1 MKTCKRENMKTISFL
16 SQKGGTGKTTLC
28 VHLAVAAER
37 AGKSAV
43 ILDLDP
49 QASSTAWK
57 DNRSD
62 ETPVTV
68 SLQFSRLVQTLAASE
83 KSGADLAFIDSAP
96 HSDQVAMAAAE
107 AGDLILIPCRA
118 GILDIRAIAMTA
130 KIAKLAAKPA
140 FVILNALPSQ
150 ATSLIAEAGE
160 AVAVHGLA
168 LAPVTIHQR
177 AAYAHSL
184 IDGRV
189 AMEFDPKGK
198 AAAEMTE
205 LYQWLAKQLKI

>member
-1 MKTCKRENMKTISFL
+1 MKTVSFL

-37 AGKSAV
+37 AGQSAV

-49 QASSTAWK
+49 QASSTAWR

-62 ETPVTV
+62 ETPVAV
-68 SLQFSRLVQTLAASE
+68 SLQFSRLGQTIAASK
-83 KSGADLAFIDSAP
+83 KSGAAFAFIDSAP

-107 AGDLILIPCRA
+107 AADMILIPCRA

-140 FVILNALPSQ
+140 FVILNALPPQ
-150 ATSLIAEAGE
+150 AASLIEEARE
-160 AVAVHGLA
+160 AVGVHGLE

-189 AMEFDPKGK
+189 AMEYDPKGK
-198 AAAEMTE
+198 AADEMTN
-205 LYQWLAKQLKI
+205 LYQWLANQLKI

>member
-1 MKTCKRENMKTISFL
+1 MKIISFL

-28 VHLAVAAER
+28 VHLAVAAGKM
-37 AGKSAV
+37 GKSAV

-49 QASSTAWK
+49 QASATGWK

-62 ETPVTV
+62 ETPVAV
-68 SLQFSRLVQTLAASE
+68 SLQFSRLGQTLAAS
-83 KSGADLAFIDSAP
+83 KQSGADLAFIDSAP

-107 AGDLILIPCRA
+107 VADLILIPCRA

-130 KIAKLAAKPA
+130 KIAKLAGKPG
-140 FVILNALPSQ
+140 FVILNALPPQ
-150 ATSLIAEAGE
+150 ATSLIAEARD
-160 AVAVHGLA
+160 AVAVHGLD

-184 IDGRV
+184 IDGHV

-198 AAAEMTE
+198 AADEITK
-205 LYQWLAKQLKI
+205 LYQWLEKQLKI

>member
-1 MKTCKRENMKTISFL
+1 MKIISFL

-28 VHLAVAAER
+28 VHLAVAAGKM
-37 AGKSAV
+37 GKSAV

-49 QASSTAWK
+49 QASATGWK

-62 ETPVTV
+62 ETPVAV
-68 SLQFSRLVQTLAASE
+68 SLQFSRLGQTLAAS
-83 KSGADLAFIDSAP
+83 KQSGADLAFIDSAP

-107 AGDLILIPCRA
+107 VADLILIPCRA

-130 KIAKLAAKPA
+130 KIAKLAGKPG
-140 FVILNALPSQ
+140 FVILNALPPQ
-150 ATSLIAEAGE
+150 ATSLIAEARD
-160 AVAVHGLA
+160 AVAVHGLD

-184 IDGRV
+184 IDGHV

-198 AAAEMTE
+198 AADEITK
-205 LYQWLAKQLKI
+205 LYQWL